1 MTGLAII
8 AAKSLIKVLLFM
20 AIAVSTLGT
29 GIPSSLASKT
39 PAIVRLSL
47 SFRRS
52 RIDPVVELE
61 CATRA
66 ALGGLFD
73 RVSRQRVGPG
83 LLLRTFTAGSET
95 PAAARRKIAASQRA
109 RWAKLRAQQKK
120 AA

>member
-47 SFRRS
+47 FLPGES
-52 RIDPVVELE
+52 DPVVELE

-66 ALGGLFD
+66 AWVAYLTEY
-73 RVSRQRVGPG
+73 R
-83 LLLRTFTAGSET
+83 GSESVQVSYFERS
-95 PAAARRKIAASQRA
+95 RRAIRA
-109 RWAKLRAQQKK
+109 VCIEVFWTYSAHAQWY
-120 AA
+120 AP